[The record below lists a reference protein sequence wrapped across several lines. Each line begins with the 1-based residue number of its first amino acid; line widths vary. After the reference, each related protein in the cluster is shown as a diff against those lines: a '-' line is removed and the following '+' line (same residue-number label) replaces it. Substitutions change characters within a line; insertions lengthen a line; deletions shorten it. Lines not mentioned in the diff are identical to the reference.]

1 LGSIHRDRIISV
13 DASETIPAV
22 TAAIGSPSAYILS
35 ASKIYGGVLMTK
47 RLIDIEDSLL
57 EQARTALRTDTIKET
72 VITALQQAVQSSRRR
87 EDVDEAALQCFAAAA
102 TDLGNPEVMA
112 AAWR

>member
-1 LGSIHRDRIISV
+1 
-13 DASETIPAV
+13 
-22 TAAIGSPSAYILS
+22 
-35 ASKIYGGVLMTK
+35 MTK

-57 EQARTALRTDTIKET
+57 EQARTALRTNTIKET